1 MIKGSLLVSI
11 PIIKQFLVENFPSPN
26 TRTFCSLFRTPWK
39 NPWTD
44 IYETYGH
51 ILPSQALRPA
61 IFGAKQCSAVFTF
74 IC

>member
-1 MIKGSLLVSI
+1 MIKGTLLVNI
-11 PIIKQFLVENFPSPN
+11 PIVKRFLVENFLSPK
-26 TRTFCSLFRTPWK
+26 TSTFGSVFWTAWK

-44 IYETYGH
+44 IHETYGQL
-51 ILPSQALRPA
+51 LPSQSLRPA